1 MTSSVALCTYNGEA
15 YIAEQLDSILSQT
28 LPVSEIM
35 ICDDCSTDST
45 LKILSHYAERHP
57 EIIRV
62 NQNHENLGYVRNF
75 EKAMSL
81 CSGDIVFL
89 CDQDDRWYSNKTEV
103 ITGVFEKHK
112 DIDAVCHN
120 IKLFGETMNSQESLN
135 YWDIESFNP
144 EHFKNSKEIIKR
156 LLYQGNV
163 FPGMSMAVRNVF
175 LKKHLPLKRVN
186 ETIIHDYELLLLAA
200 DKNSLWIEDSVLGEY
215 RIHPKQNIGFNTFSK
230 FTAEEK
236 KPLTRES
243 IFVLFKRYSFVKK
256 AVSELHLNTNLNKE
270 YINYCHRKYREY
282 LKHLSFPD
290 RFITQIKMK
299 YYFHIFDF
307 LK

>member
-28 LPVSEIM
+28 LPVSEIV
-35 ICDDCSTDST
+35 ICDDGSTDGT
-45 LKILSHYAERHP
+45 LEILSRYAEQYP
-57 EIIRV
+57 EMIMIHQ
-62 NQNHENLGYVRNF
+62 NQENLGYVRNF

-81 CSGDIVFL
+81 CSGDIVLL

-103 ITGVFEKHK
+103 INRVFENHN
-112 DIDAVCHN
+112 DIHAVCHN
-120 IKLFGETMNSQESLN
+120 IKLFGETMNGQESLN
-135 YWDIESFNP
+135 YWDIENFNP
-144 EHFKNSKEIIKR
+144 EHCKGSQGILKR

-163 FPGMSMAVRNVF
+163 FPGMSMAVRNIF

-186 ETIIHDYELLLLAA
+186 ETIIHDYELLLIAA

-215 RIHPKQNIGFNTFSK
+215 RIHPKQNIGFNTVSK

-236 KPLTRES
+236 KPLTRDN
-243 IFVLFKRYSFVKK
+243 IFVLFKRYPFVKQV
-256 AVSELHLNTNLNKE
+256 VSGLHLNTDLNTG
-270 YINYCHRKYREY
+270 YVNYCHTQYREY
-282 LKHLSFPD
+282 LKQIPFPD